1 VSDMRLIDTLS
12 IDGTFKG
19 IPDVPG
25 PFPLGRI
32 GELGWNVLHGDL
44 PLPVAL
50 LKKTALHNNGEW
62 MKHFVQATGV
72 QLAPHGKTTMS
83 PQLFR
88 RQLGDGAWGI
98 TLATVCQIQVAR
110 RFGVSRI
117 LMANELVGRAETA
130 YILQELARDPDF
142 DFYCLVDSAAG
153 VAQLAEAARRSAPGR
168 PVQVLLELGMTGRR
182 AGCRSQD
189 EAMLVARAVV
199 AASPWLALRGVE
211 GFEGIVAGTDRDDAE
226 NRACAFLDSMVE
238 TAARCCAEG
247 LFAAGPVILSAG
259 GSAYFDLVV
268 ERFRAA
274 AIGRETMIVLR
285 SGCYLAQDSVLYERA
300 FRRILERSGAAR
312 AVGGGL
318 RNALELWSYVLSR
331 PEAARAILGFGKR
344 DVSYDDSMP
353 KPLAWFR
360 PGVHACPET
369 FAATPVVVALND
381 QHALLDLPPELPL
394 AVGDMVAVGISHPC
408 TTFDKWQLLPVV
420 DDDYTVV
427 EAVRTFF

>member
-1 VSDMRLIDTLS
+1 MSDIRLIDELPV
-12 IDGTFKG
+12 DGTFKG
-19 IPDVPG
+19 IPGVPR

-32 GELGWNVLHGDL
+32 GEMGWNVLRGDL
-44 PLPVAL
+44 PLPVVL
-50 LKKTALHNNGEW
+50 LKQAALTHNGEW
-62 MKHFVQATGV
+62 MRNFVQATGV

-83 PQLFR
+83 PQLFQ
-88 RQLGDGAWGI
+88 RQLLDGAWGI
-98 TLATVCQIQVAR
+98 TLATVFQVQVAR

-130 YILQELARDPDF
+130 YILQELTRDPDF
-142 DFYCLVDSAAG
+142 DFYCLVDSEAG

-168 PVQVLLELGMTGRR
+168 PVQV
-182 AGCRSQD
+182 
-189 EAMLVARAVV
+189 ARAAGEAV
-199 AASPWLALRGVE
+199 PWLALRGVE
-211 GFEGIVAGTDRDDAE
+211 GFEGIVAGVDRDDVE
-226 NRACAFLDSMVE
+226 HRARAFLDSIVE

-268 ERFRAA
+268 ERFGAA
-274 AIGRETMIVLR
+274 ALGRETMIVLR
-285 SGCYLAQDSVLYERA
+285 SGCYLTQDSVLYERA

-318 RNALELWSYVLSR
+318 RNALELWAYVQSR
-331 PEAARAILGFGKR
+331 PEPTRAILGFGKR
-344 DVSYDDSMP
+344 DASYDDALP

-360 PGVHACPET
+360 SGVHSCPEP
-369 FAATPVVVALND
+369 FASTPIVVALND
-381 QHALLDLPPELPL
+381 QHAFLDLPSESPL
-394 AVGDMVAVGISHPC
+394 AVGDMVALGISHPC

>member
-1 VSDMRLIDTLS
+1 MSDMRLIDTLP
-12 IDGTFKG
+12 IDGTIKG
-19 IPDVPG
+19 MPGVPG

-32 GELGWNVLHGDL
+32 SEMGWNVLRGDL

-50 LKKTALHNNGEW
+50 LKQAALTHNGEW
-62 MKHFVQATGV
+62 MRRFVQATGV

-83 PQLFR
+83 PQLFQ
-88 RQLGDGAWGI
+88 RQLRDGAWGI
-98 TLATVCQIQVAR
+98 TLATVFQVQVAR

-142 DFYCLVDSAAG
+142 DFYCLVDSEAG
-153 VAQLAEAARRSAPGR
+153 VAQLAEAVRRSAPGR
-168 PVQVLLELGMTGRR
+168 PVQVLLERGMTGRR
-182 AGCRSQD
+182 AGCRSME
-189 EAMLVARAVV
+189 EAMAVARAVGES
-199 AASPWLALRGVE
+199 APWLALRGVE
-211 GFEGIVAGTDRDDAE
+211 GFEGIVAGVDRDDAE
-226 NRACAFLDSMVE
+226 NRARAFLDSIVE
-238 TAARCCAEG
+238 TASRCCAEG
-247 LFAAGPVILSAG
+247 LFAAGSIILSAG

-268 ERFRAA
+268 ERFGAA
-274 AIGRETMIVLR
+274 AFGRETMIVLR
-285 SGCYLAQDSVLYERA
+285 SGCYLTQDSVLYERA

-318 RNALELWSYVLSR
+318 RNALELWAYVQSR
-331 PEAARAILGFGKR
+331 PEPTRAILGFGKR
-344 DVSYDDSMP
+344 DASYDDALP

-360 PGVHACPET
+360 SGVHACPEP
-369 FAATPVVVALND
+369 FASTPVVVALND
-381 QHALLDLPPELPL
+381 QHAFLDLPSESPL
-394 AVGDMVAVGISHPC
+394 AVGDMVALGISHPC